1 MKKQDI
7 EKLVRELREFAECER
22 LASDFAYKKHNAV
35 AASMS
40 HDLNAYKFDEAAD
53 ALERI
58 LKEGI
63 RN

>member
-7 EKLVRELREFAECER
+7 EKLVSELRSCVIHEEMATVYAKTPIQVARAEV
-22 LASDFAYKKHNAV
+22 N
-35 AASMS
+35 M
-40 HDLNAYKFDEAAD
+40 NKFKDAAD

-63 RN
+63 E